1 MVVYRKIENYE
12 FDMNW
17 DEYIER
23 LEYFFIVNEIEDVDK
38 MKFILLIVCG
48 YKMYGFICNLMFL
61 NKLVDKI
68 YVELKILIV

>member
-1 MVVYRKIENYE
+1 MVVYGKIENYE

-48 YKMYGFICNLMFL
+48 
-61 NKLVDKI
+61 
-68 YVELKILIV
+68 